1 MIAISR
7 RQPRDHAA
15 NLSFESINE
24 RPLERKNNPV
34 RSFRSLRAG
43 GASRRPPMT
52 LPRMIIF
59 RKRRGRGGAKGE
71 SPLPRSAQLSTTL
84 NGFARTRQR
93 GGVTFSR

>member
-34 RSFRSLRAG
+34 RSFRSPGNRARVV
-43 GASRRPPMT
+43 ARLATNDPSSNDY
-52 LPRMIIF
+52 F
-59 RKRRGRGGAKGE
+59 SKAGREGQRE
-71 SPLPRSAQLSTTL
+71 ERSLDPLNYRAP
-84 NGFARTRQR
+84 
-93 GGVTFSR
+93 